1 MSCDSCLKGNFR
13 GKRYKCLIC
22 FDYDLCAAC
31 FESGV
36 TSTRHATD
44 HPMQCILTRSDFGMS
59 SPLIS
64 SVVLELSNLFLLQ
77 DIYYGNESVS
87 AEQPQAYTCPF
98 CGRMGFT
105 EATLQEH
112 VTSEH
117 ADSST
122 EVVRHYFIYKCLSI
136 LHLYDSYFKGMSRL
150 CGASRR

>member
-1 MSCDSCLKGNFR
+1 MSYLWTLLGVSCDSCLKGNFR

-59 SPLIS
+59 SHLIS
-64 SVVLELSNLFLLQ
+64 CGVTQKLIDLIFA

-122 EVVRHYFIYKCLSI
+122 EVVRN
-136 LHLYDSYFKGMSRL
+136 
-150 CGASRR
+150 